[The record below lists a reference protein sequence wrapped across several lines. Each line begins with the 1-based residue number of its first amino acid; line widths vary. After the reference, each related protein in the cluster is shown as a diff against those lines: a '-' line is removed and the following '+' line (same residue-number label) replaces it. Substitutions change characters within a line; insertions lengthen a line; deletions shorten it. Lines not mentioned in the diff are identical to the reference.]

1 MKLRQPLFFSSKRA
15 LELVLGSWTSSFRG
29 FPDTSNWDESLGHLA
44 REHLGVPLRISGHS
58 EGERER
64 LCCYDSSELGKAF
77 ENGWLDQG
85 EKSTCARHP
94 CVFHKGHENLLY
106 LYALIP
112 SFGYTLRLLRS
123 LSE

>member
-1 MKLRQPLFFSSKRA
+1 MDGWKAIIQQREICFFR
-15 LELVLGSWTSSFRG
+15 
-29 FPDTSNWDESLGHLA
+29 
-44 REHLGVPLRISGHS
+44 HS
-58 EGERER
+58 PV
-64 LCCYDSSELGKAF
+64 D
-77 ENGWLDQG
+77 WG